1 MWKYSWQE
9 DSKRHRV
16 KFIVTLL
23 SHIILIR
30 FFVHVEYGYIH
41 LKCITLTFSQWL
53 CNVDK
58 IITLLLQMRKLSHW
72 EISLGHASD
81 YRTSEWWNLK
91 TSQSSL
97 FPACISHIGRVS
109 PRKKRETVKEE
120 KKKILFIW
128 KKIPVATYIF
138 KCFKNKMVGKT
149 SNFHPMSQNIGFT
162 KAAAVSL
169 LYAFL
174 SSNSALLRLSIW

>member
-23 SHIILIR
+23 SHIILIG

-58 IITLLLQMRKLSHW
+58 IITLLLQTINWVTERSLWVMLQITGLMNGGTWKQVKAACSQPVLLTLGEYLPGKKERQLKRK
-72 EISLGHASD
+72 
-81 YRTSEWWNLK
+81 
-91 TSQSSL
+91 
-97 FPACISHIGRVS
+97 
-109 PRKKRETVKEE
+109 

-128 KKIPVATYIF
+128 KKIPVATYVRIQ
-138 KCFKNKMVGKT
+138 M
-149 SNFHPMSQNIGFT
+149 
-162 KAAAVSL
+162 L
-169 LYAFL
+169 
-174 SSNSALLRLSIW
+174 